1 MDIEKINYF
10 EKNFTAKNPD
20 TTLPSNFGKRWTE
33 QEEFLLLTEL
43 DNNIDIDIIAEK
55 HNRTKGGIVS
65 RQKEIAYKMYIKNI
79 SMIEIINKT
88 KLDEITINEL
98 IERKSYNKKSIKK
111 NKIDEIN
118 EMKNDINEM
127 KNDIKELKNTLKELV
142 DMMKLKNTH
151 PPKES
156 KLNIR
161 KFFFNPL

>member
-1 MDIEKINYF
+1 MSIEEINYF
-10 EKNFTAKNPD
+10 EKNFTVKNPD
-20 TTLPSNFGKRWTE
+20 TTLHSNCGKRWTE

-98 IERKSYNKKSIKK
+98 IEKKSYNKKSLK
-111 NKIDEIN
+111 NKIEDEIK
-118 EMKNDINEM
+118 MKNDINEM
-127 KNDIKELKNTLKELV
+127 KTDIKELKNTLKELV
-142 DMMKLKNTH
+142 DIMKLKNTH
-151 PPKES
+151 PPRN
-156 KLNIR
+156 LN
-161 KFFFNPL
+161 